1 MAGDTMVEQME
12 VLMAEG
18 MDEPSVAHWAIQMV
32 GELESKTAA
41 KTVGIVVATKVWS

>member
-1 MAGDTMVEQME
+1 MVEQME

-18 MDEPSVAHWAIQMV
+18 MGEPLVAYLAIQMV

-41 KTVGIVVATKVWS
+41 KTVGIVVATKVWN

>member
-1 MAGDTMVEQME
+1 MVEQME